1 MSNLSGKAL
10 ATLGATIGEDPA
22 AAHSRLAGA
31 KPVAAL
37 PDEHTGLKSALHG

>member
-1 MSNLSGKAL
+1 MTNLGGKTL
-10 ATLGATIGEDPA
+10 ATLGATVGEDPT
-22 AAHSRLAGA
+22 AAHSRLAGT